1 VKRDAAIAGAGAA
14 LVLAVITI
22 AVALLRGDD
31 SPPPAPEPTP
41 AAPKP
46 GAPPYD
52 AAAFQPFAYGAGAE
66 HGFLARG
73 SRGMA
78 HVVYELSP
86 GGVERSVAR
95 TTRWRDEVD
104 DATAGSPI
112 DPNYLEA
119 MLFLES
125 AGRPTVMAD
134 GTPASATGL
143 MQIIPSTAT
152 ALLGMH
158 VDLARS
164 LEINRELARQHR
176 RAEIARKAKK
186 RRAARREVHKLLRE
200 RKVVDERFDPRK
212 SLAAAVRYLTIAG
225 RQFGREDLAVASY
238 HMGIGNLKTV
248 IDAYVAPRAR
258 ARTTWRTV
266 KRYGL
271 SWPRLYYDSSPTR
284 NPRTWDLLTALGD
297 DSRHYLFKV
306 LASRE
311 ILRLARN
318 DPDEL
323 ERQIEL
329 QTAKASAEEVLR
341 PESRYP
347 PYEDDKD
354 LRFAYKRDEL
364 VPLPD
369 APKRLAFR
377 PSRRMGSLA
386 RRLDQPKILY
396 RGLRPEALAT
406 LLYIAKEYRHIA
418 GHGTLRVTSTVRDLP
433 YQDLLV
439 ETNIQATSEFSLH
452 TTGFAI
458 DIAKPRAESA
468 LRFLLERLQ
477 ALDVIAW
484 VEEPGAFHLTVG
496 SEGEAFMPLYEA
508 LIEDQRPLVP
518 HAPDVAMKLD
528 HKEVEAGDTLQ
539 LTIENTGDRRLEYG
553 VSYMLER
560 RTDHG
565 WRWINL
571 DQAFVLVLQMLE
583 AGETEHQ
590 EIDLPGDLQP
600 DRYRI
605 RKSFTG
611 RPGEQK
617 FRRAVEFRVS

>member
-1 VKRDAAIAGAGAA
+1 MKRDAAIAGAGAA

-31 SPPPAPEPTP
+31 SLPAAPEPTP

-52 AAAFQPFAYGAGAE
+52 ATAFQPFAYDPQDE
-66 HGFLARG
+66 DEFLARG

-86 GGVERSVAR
+86 GGVERSVRR
-95 TTRWRDEVD
+95 TERWRDEVE
-104 DATAGSPI
+104 DAAAGSPV
-112 DPNYLEA
+112 DPDHLEA

-134 GTPASATGL
+134 GTPNSATGL

-164 LEINRELARQHR
+164 LEINGELAREHR
-176 RAEIARKAKK
+176 RAQISRKAKK

-200 RKVVDERFDPRK
+200 RRVVDERFDPRK
-212 SLAAAVRYLTIAG
+212 SLAGAVRYLTIAG
-225 RQFGREDLAVASY
+225 RRFGREDLAIASY

-248 IDAYVAPRAR
+248 IDTYVAPRAR

-266 KRYGL
+266 DRYDL

-284 NPRTWDLLTALGD
+284 NPRTWDLLTTLGD

-323 ERQIEL
+323 ERQNEL

-347 PYEDDKD
+347 PYEDDED
-354 LRFAYKRDEL
+354 LRFAYKREEL

-377 PSRRMGSLA
+377 PSRKMGSLA

-406 LLYIAKEYRHIA
+406 LLYIAKEYRRLA
-418 GHGTLRVTSTVRDLP
+418 GHGTLRVTSTVRDVP
-433 YQDLLV
+433 YQDLLL

-468 LRFLLERLQ
+468 LRFLLERLEV
-477 ALDVIAW
+477 LDVIAW

-496 SEGEAFMPLYEA
+496 RDGEAFMPLYEA
-508 LIEDQRPLVP
+508 LIENQRPLVP
-518 HAPDVAMKLD
+518 HAADAAVKLD
-528 HKEVEAGDTLQ
+528 RKDAAPGDTLQ

-571 DQAFVLVLQMLE
+571 DQAFVLVLQVLE

-590 EIDLPGDLQP
+590 EIDLPRDLKP
-600 DRYRI
+600 DTYRI
-605 RKSFTG
+605 RKAFTG

-617 FRRAVEFRVS
+617 LRRAAEFRVR

>member
-1 VKRDAAIAGAGAA
+1 MKRDAAIAGVGAA

-31 SPPPAPEPTP
+31 STPPPPEPTP

-52 AAAFQPFAYGAGAE
+52 AALFQPFAYDPQDE
-66 HGFLARG
+66 DEFLARG

-95 TTRWRDEVD
+95 TTRWRDEVE
-104 DATAGSPI
+104 DATAGSPV

-134 GTPASATGL
+134 GTPNSATGL

-164 LEINRELARQHR
+164 LEINHELARQHR
-176 RAEIARKAKK
+176 RVEIARKAKQ
-186 RRAARREVHKLLRE
+186 RRAARRKVRKLLRE
-200 RKVVDERFDPRK
+200 RKVVDERFDPQK

-225 RQFGREDLAVASY
+225 KRFGREDLAVASY

-248 IDAYVAPRAR
+248 IDTYVAPRAR

-266 KRYGL
+266 ERYRL

-284 NPRTWDLLTALGD
+284 NPRTWDLLTRLGD

-311 ILRLARN
+311 ILRLARD

-323 ERQIEL
+323 KRQIEL

-354 LRFAYKRDEL
+354 LRRAYERDEL

-377 PSRRMGSLA
+377 PGRKMGSLA

-406 LLYIAKEYRHIA
+406 LLYIAKEYRRIA
-418 GHGTLRVTSTVRDLP
+418 GQGTLRVTSTVRDLP

-439 ETNIQATSEFSLH
+439 ETNVQATSEFSLH

-458 DIAKPRAESA
+458 DIAKPRAESV
-468 LRFLLERLQ
+468 LRYLLERLQ

-484 VEEPGAFHLTVG
+484 VEEPGAFHVTVG
-496 SEGEAFMPLYEA
+496 RDGDAFMPLYEA

-518 HAPDVAMKLD
+518 HAPDATMKLD
-528 HKEVEAGDTLQ
+528 KTEAQAGDKLQ
-539 LTIENTGDRRLEYG
+539 LTIENTGDRRLDYG
-553 VSYMLER
+553 VAYMLER

-571 DQAFVLVLQMLE
+571 DQAFILVLQVIE
-583 AGETEHQ
+583 AGATEHQ
-590 EIDLPGDLQP
+590 EIDLPGDLKP
-600 DRYRI
+600 DTYRI

-617 FRRAVEFRVS
+617 FRRAAEFRVR

>member
-1 VKRDAAIAGAGAA
+1 MKRDAAIAGAGAA

-31 SPPPAPEPTP
+31 SLPAAPEPTP

-52 AAAFQPFAYGAGAE
+52 AAAFQPFAYDPQDDDE
-66 HGFLARG
+66 FLARG

-86 GGVERSVAR
+86 GGVERSVRR
-95 TTRWRDEVD
+95 TERWRDEVE
-104 DATAGSPI
+104 DAAAGSPV
-112 DPNYLEA
+112 DPDYLEA
-119 MLFLES
+119 MMFLES

-134 GTPASATGL
+134 GTPNSATGL

-152 ALLGMH
+152 ALLGMR

-164 LEINRELARQHR
+164 LEINGELAREHR
-176 RAEIARKAKK
+176 RAQISRKAKK
-186 RRAARREVHKLLRE
+186 RRAARREVAKLLRE
-200 RKVVDERFDPRK
+200 RRVVDERFDPRK

-225 RQFGREDLAVASY
+225 RRFGREDLAIASY
-238 HMGIGNLKTV
+238 HMGIGNLTTV
-248 IDAYVAPRAR
+248 IDTYVAPRAR

-266 KRYGL
+266 ERYDL
-271 SWPRLYYDSSPTR
+271 SWPRLYYDSSPTQ
-284 NPRTWDLLTALGD
+284 NPRTWDLLTTLGD

-311 ILRLARN
+311 ILRMARN

-323 ERQIEL
+323 ERQNEL

-377 PSRRMGSLA
+377 PSRKMGSLA

-406 LLYIAKEYRHIA
+406 LLYIAKEYRRIA

-477 ALDVIAW
+477 ALDVIA
-484 VEEPGAFHLTVG
+484 
-496 SEGEAFMPLYEA
+496 
-508 LIEDQRPLVP
+508 
-518 HAPDVAMKLD
+518 
-528 HKEVEAGDTLQ
+528 
-539 LTIENTGDRRLEYG
+539 
-553 VSYMLER
+553 
-560 RTDHG
+560 
-565 WRWINL
+565 
-571 DQAFVLVLQMLE
+571 
-583 AGETEHQ
+583 
-590 EIDLPGDLQP
+590 
-600 DRYRI
+600 
-605 RKSFTG
+605 
-611 RPGEQK
+611 
-617 FRRAVEFRVS
+617 

>member
-1 VKRDAAIAGAGAA
+1 MKRDAAVAGAGAA

-31 SPPPAPEPTP
+31 STPAAPEPTP

-52 AAAFQPFAYGAGAE
+52 AAAFQPFAYDAQDE
-66 HGFLARG
+66 DEFLARG

-78 HVVYELSP
+78 HVVYALSP
-86 GGVERSVAR
+86 GGVERSVDR
-95 TTRWRDEVD
+95 TTRWRDEVEE
-104 DATAGSPI
+104 AAAGSPV
-112 DPNYLEA
+112 DPGYLEA

-164 LEINRELARQHR
+164 LEINRELARESR
-176 RAEIARKAKK
+176 RAEISRKAKK
-186 RRAARREVHKLLRE
+186 RRAARHEVQRLLRE
-200 RKVVDERFDPRK
+200 RPVVDERFDPRK

-225 RQFGREDLAVASY
+225 RRFGREDLAVASY

-248 IDAYVAPRAR
+248 IDTYVAPRAL
-258 ARTTWRTV
+258 ARTTRRTIE
-266 KRYGL
+266 RFGL

-284 NPRTWDLLTALGD
+284 NPRTWDLLTSLGD

-329 QTAKASAEEVLR
+329 QTAKGSAEEVLR

-377 PSRRMGSLA
+377 PGRKMGSLA

-406 LLYIAKEYRHIA
+406 LLYIAKEYRRIA

-433 YQDLLV
+433 YQELLV

-458 DIAKPRAESA
+458 DIAKPRADSV

-496 SEGEAFMPLYEA
+496 RDGEAFMPLYEA

-518 HAPDVAMKLD
+518 YGPRVSLALEPTRAH
-528 HKEVEAGDTLQ
+528 AGDALQ
-539 LTIENTGDRRLEYG
+539 LTAENVGDTRLEYSG
-553 VSYMLER
+553 AYRLEQR
-560 RTDHG
+560 VGDH
-565 WRWINL
+565 WRWINRDAL
-571 DQAFVLVLQMLE
+571 FRALLQIIE
-583 AGETEHQ
+583 AGKTEQ
-590 EIDLPGDLQP
+590 EEIQLPDHLEPG
-600 DRYRI
+600 RYRI
-605 RKSFTG
+605 VRSFSP
-611 RPGEQK
+611 PGADWRLGAAAQ
-617 FRRAVEFRVS
+617 FTVD